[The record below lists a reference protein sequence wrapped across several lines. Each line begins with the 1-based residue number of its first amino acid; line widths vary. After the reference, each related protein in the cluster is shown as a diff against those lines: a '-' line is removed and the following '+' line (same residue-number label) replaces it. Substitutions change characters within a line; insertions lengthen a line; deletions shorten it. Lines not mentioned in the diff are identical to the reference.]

1 MRLGVPHM
9 RGDEPEIQNVIIHGH
24 QVFPK
29 CVGNTDFYVSGKA
42 TRPEAVVPE
51 VDKIEIPDN
60 LFIPAPDGAI
70 DFGSIGPDI
79 ETASKG
85 RFPSAS
91 IRLEEGGAYGK
102 SHIAKDRIK
111 EFKAN
116 GYNDEIDALSDIT
129 QHYTEIYEQPNGRLL
144 LVKRNGRGKFA
155 AVELQNNGGYYGV
168 TTWFLEDA
176 KPKGKTPY
184 EQRGGRKLLLR
195 VAHADDPDQSPSF
208 PASVEEPGQPEGSRR
223 SN

>member
-1 MRLGVPHM
+1 MK
-9 RGDEPEIQNVIIHGH
+9 D
-24 QVFPK
+24 
-29 CVGNTDFYVSGKA
+29 A
-42 TRPEAVVPE
+42 
-51 VDKIEIPDN
+51 

-102 SHIAKDRIK
+102 SHIAEDRIK

-116 GYNDEIDALSDIT
+116 GYIDEIDALSDIT
-129 QHYTEIYEQPNGRLL
+129 RHYTEIYEQPNGRLL

-176 KPKGKTPY
+176 KPRGKTPY

-208 PASVEEPGQPEGSRR
+208 PAPVEEPGQPKAADARMRATLKAIYPPNKRMSRC
-223 SN
+223 SHAWG

>member
-1 MRLGVPHM
+1 MK
-9 RGDEPEIQNVIIHGH
+9 D
-24 QVFPK
+24 
-29 CVGNTDFYVSGKA
+29 A
-42 TRPEAVVPE
+42 
-51 VDKIEIPDN
+51 
-60 LFIPAPDGAI
+60 LFIPVPDGAI

-79 ETASKG
+79 ETASRG

-102 SHIAKDRIK
+102 SHIAEDRIK

-116 GYNDEIDALSDIT
+116 GYNNEIDALSDIT
-129 QHYTEIYEQPNGRLL
+129 RHYTEIYEQPNGRLL

-176 KPKGKTPY
+176 KPKSKTPY

-195 VAHADDPDQSPSF
+195 VAHTDDPDQSPSF
-208 PASVEEPGQPEGSRR
+208 PAPVEEPGQPEGSRR